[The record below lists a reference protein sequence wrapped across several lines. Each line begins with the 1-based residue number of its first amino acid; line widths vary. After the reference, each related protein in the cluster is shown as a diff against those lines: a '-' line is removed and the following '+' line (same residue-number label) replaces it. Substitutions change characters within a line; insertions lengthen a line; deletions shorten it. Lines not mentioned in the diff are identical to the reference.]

1 MADAHILL
9 ARFCLFI
16 AVRATLVDKEV
27 SKKGIPSKGN
37 SVMVV
42 VRYTIIYL
50 FPNQLMLLASTFK
63 PYSSLSVGHNFRL
76 PFIVLTKI
84 QIRIEDKE

>member
-1 MADAHILL
+1 
-9 ARFCLFI
+9 
-16 AVRATLVDKEV
+16 
-27 SKKGIPSKGN
+27 
-37 SVMVV
+37 MVV